1 MEGPLLEFLRKSNV
15 EGEIVQWLR
24 RKWKAA
30 QKAGGADSL
39 EDFARTCACEGEKA
53 VAAGCVSRLRDRF
66 YGQWLALHCPFESL
80 DEFLTEEIKGA
91 VPDRYQLFAA
101 ALRRRP
107 DYWEGDLAQL
117 RTDMALEANGGDHIE
132 TVCNLV
138 WAQRH
143 LVGQYLRGELAREDV
158 RDVDMDGDEGGQEV
172 APEPEDRVALSA
184 AQRALARCIDVRVA
198 RSLEAREAAD
208 DDMVDSLQLEA
219 FEKNRVLAALGPPG
233 TGKTLVLNRCI
244 RRWQARGARIL
255 FALPTGQL
263 AAEMR
268 RKHPN
273 VDVDTCHGAFLF
285 HKEISQALPLLSAY
299 DLVVVDEVSML
310 TAEHFD
316 RLFAMWQAADRL
328 PCLVFLGD
336 FWQLPGPQKPP
347 SKVTDS
353 LAWRNVVEINFSTVY
368 RCEDPKLRRKL
379 SALRTAV
386 PSAKLLSKVADRAH
400 RAWEGSEPD
409 AWDVLSVLR
418 RTDYKTTMVT
428 CTRKGALLLN
438 QLAAK
443 VLFEDR
449 HQAPLAELPLDW
461 EADPA
466 NFDKEGEPVNDVEAL
481 ATQIYKGIRIV
492 LTKNLNKRQDF
503 VNGMG
508 AVVEAY
514 DAASGCLTVE
524 TNTGKRLAICRIR
537 ERVGRRDVDFYPV
550 RLGYASTVQ
559 KVQGQTLEHV
569 TLWLDRA
576 CCRAA
581 GYVAL
586 SRVRRDEDYLIAGNV
601 TPLHFIPAM

>member
-1 MEGPLLEFLRKSNV
+1 M
-15 EGEIVQWLR
+15 
-24 RKWKAA
+24 A
-30 QKAGGADSL
+30 QKAGSADSL
-39 EDFARTCACEGEKA
+39 EDFARACACEGEKA

-66 YGQWLALHCPFESL
+66 YGQWLALHCPFHDL
-80 DEFLTEEIKGA
+80 GEFLTETIRDR
-91 VPDRYQLFAA
+91 VPERYQLFTA
-101 ALRRRP
+101 ALQRQP
-107 DYWEGDLAQL
+107 NYWGGDLAQL

-138 WAQRH
+138 RAQRH
-143 LVGQYLRGELAREDV
+143 LVGQYLQGELAREDV
-158 RDVDMDGDEGGQEV
+158 RDVDMEGVEGGRE
-172 APEPEDRVALSA
+172 AEEPEDRVALSA
-184 AQRALARCIDVRVA
+184 AQRALERCVDVATR

-208 DDMVDSLQLEA
+208 DDLVDALQLEA
-219 FEKNRVLAALGPPG
+219 FDKNRIMAALGPPG

-268 RKHPN
+268 RKHPG
-273 VDVDTCHGAFLF
+273 VDVDTCHGGFWF
-285 HKEISQALPLLSAY
+285 HKEISQALPLLSPY

-316 RLFAMWQAADRL
+316 RLVAMWHAADRL

-353 LAWRNVVEINFSTVY
+353 PAWRNVMEINFSMVY
-368 RCEDPKLRRKL
+368 RCEDPKLQQKL
-379 SALRTAV
+379 NALRTSV
-386 PSAKLLSKVADRAH
+386 PSAKLLAKIANKAH

-409 AWDVLSVLR
+409 AFDVLSVLR
-418 RTDYKTTMVT
+418 KTEYKTTMVT

-438 QLAAK
+438 ELAVK
-443 VLFEDR
+443 VLFPDR
-449 HQAPLAELPLDW
+449 HQEPLAELPLDW

-466 NFDKEGEPVNDVEAL
+466 NFDKEGDPVKDAQAL
-481 ATQIYKGIRIV
+481 PTQIYGGLRIV

-508 AVVEAY
+508 AVVEDY

-524 TNTGKRLAICRIR
+524 TNTGKRLAICKIR
-537 ERVGRRDVDFYPV
+537 ERVCRQDVDFYPV
-550 RLGYASTVQ
+550 RLGYAATVQ

-569 TLWLDRA
+569 TLWLDRPF
-576 CCRAA
+576 CRTA

-601 TPLHFIPAM
+601 SPQHFIPAM